1 MRSLA
6 GAIYIRNNNK
16 PHQIK
21 QIFMTK
27 NNRLT
32 SVLAAVCC
40 LFSAAAMRPAA
51 EIDSCVTELLGR
63 MTIDE
68 KIGQLNQL
76 SGYGYAPE
84 MVTQIKNGSVGSIL
98 NEVDPEVVNRLQ
110 YEAVEN
116 SRLGIPLIFARDV
129 IHGFKTTF
137 PIPLG
142 QAASW
147 NVDLVE
153 EGARIAA
160 DEASSVGI
168 RWTFSPMVD
177 ISRDARWGRIAESFG
192 EDPVLSGALGVA
204 MVKGYQGDDLSR
216 PNTMAACAK
225 HFAGY
230 GAAEGGRD
238 YNTTWIPEVQL
249 RDTYLPPFKQ
259 AADAGAATFMCSFND
274 INGVPSSGNRYL
286 LRDILR
292 GEWGYDGLMVSDWG
306 SIQQM
311 IPHGYSTDLRQA
323 ALQGVNAGVDVD
335 MESYA
340 YIGHLRELI
349 ESGELSESDID
360 PLVANVLRLKYRLGL
375 FDNPYVD
382 MASASRF
389 YAPASLDAARRAVE
403 ESAIL
408 LKNDG
413 ILPIDND
420 KVRKIA
426 IVGPMA
432 DAQHDQAGT
441 WVFDLEKERCVTP
454 LAALKEL
461 YGGSD
466 IRYAAGLEYTRD
478 RKTNGFAE
486 AVKAAAKSDVIIY
499 FAGEEAVLSGEAHCR
514 ADLSLPG
521 AQSALLRELKATG
534 KPLVLVVQ
542 AGRPLA
548 FADDVALA
556 DAVVFC
562 FHGGTMTGPALANLL
577 SGKVNFSGRCPVSF
591 PRMSGQVPI
600 YYAGKNTGRPASGIT
615 LIDDIPLEAGQTS
628 TGCTSYYLDAG
639 AGPLFPFGYGLSY
652 TSFTYSEPE
661 LSASTLSADGSLTVK
676 CTVTNTGSREGSE
689 VAQLYVR
696 DHVGSL
702 VRPVRELK
710 DFRKITLR
718 PGESRQIEFTIIPS
732 QLAFHVDG
740 AKTVVEPGE
749 FSVWV
754 APDAQSGTPVQFTFV
769 ESSEFASK

>member
-1 MRSLA
+1 M
-6 GAIYIRNNNK
+6 N
-16 PHQIK
+16 IK
-21 QIFMTK
+21 
-27 NNRLT
+27 NRL
-32 SVLAAVCC
+32 SVVFAAACC
-40 LFSAAAMRPAA
+40 LFPASAMRPAA
-51 EIDSCVTELLGR
+51 EIDSCVTSLLNR
-63 MTIDE
+63 MTLDE

-84 MVTQIKNGSVGSIL
+84 MVAKIKNGSVGSIL

-110 YEAVEN
+110 REAVEN
-116 SRLGIPLIFARDV
+116 TRLGIPLIFARDV
-129 IHGFKTTF
+129 IHGFKTIF

-147 NVDLVE
+147 NPELVE

-177 ISRDARWGRIAESFG
+177 VARDARWGRMAEGFG
-192 EDPVLSGALGVA
+192 EDPVLASVLGVA
-204 MVKGYQGDDLSR
+204 MVKGYQSDDLSK
-216 PNTMAACAK
+216 PNTMAACVK

-230 GAAEGGRD
+230 GASESGRD
-238 YNTTWIPEVQL
+238 YNTTWIPEVHL
-249 RDTYLPPFKQ
+249 RDTYLPPFKA

-274 INGVPSSGNRYL
+274 INGVPSSGNRHL

-292 GEWGYDGLMVSDWG
+292 DEWGFDGLMVSDWG

-311 IPHGYSTDLRQA
+311 IPHGYSRDLRHA
-323 ALQGVNAGVDVD
+323 ALQAVDAGVDID
-335 MESYA
+335 MEGYA

-349 ESGELSESDID
+349 ESGELSEADID

-382 MASASRF
+382 MSTASAF
-389 YAPASLDAARRAVE
+389 YAPESMDAARRAVV

-413 ILPIDND
+413 MLPIDNN
-420 KVRKIA
+420 KVKKIA

-454 LAALKEL
+454 LAALKDL
-461 YGGSD
+461 YGKSN
-466 IRYAAGLEYTRD
+466 ILYAAGLEHTRD
-478 RKTNGFAE
+478 RNMVGFAD
-486 AVKAAAKSDVIIY
+486 AVKAASKSDLVIY

-521 AQSALLRELKATG
+521 AQSALLRELKSTG
-534 KPLVLVVQ
+534 KPVVLVVQ

-548 FADDVALA
+548 FPQDVELA
-556 DAVVFC
+556 DAVVYC
-562 FHGGTMTGPALANLL
+562 FHGGTMTGPALADLL
-577 SGKVNFSGRCPVSF
+577 SGKANFSGRCPVSF

-600 YYAGKNTGRPASGIT
+600 YYSRKNTGRPAEGMT

-639 AGPLFPFGYGLSY
+639 DGPLFPFGYGLSY
-652 TSFTYSEPE
+652 TTFSYSDPV
-661 LSASTLSADGSLTVK
+661 LSSSTLSPDGQLTVK

-689 VAQLYVR
+689 VAQLYIR

-702 VRPVRELK
+702 VRPIRELK
-710 DFRKITLR
+710 DFRKVTLR
-718 PGESRQIEFTIIPS
+718 PGESREIEFTLKPS
-732 QLAFHVDG
+732 QLAFHVEG
-740 AKTVVEPGE
+740 GKAVVEPGE

-754 APDAQSGTPVQFTFV
+754 APDAESGVPAKFNYV
-769 ESSEFASK
+769 ESTNLAAK